1 MVIGL
6 TGRSCAGKDEVASIF
21 IEKGFLVIDE
31 DKLGHEALFANIGRI
46 GEVFPSA
53 VKDGAVDRKVLG
65 RIVFSDP
72 QNLLKLESISHP
84 WMRAE
89 TERLVSEGLAAGR
102 IVVIN
107 AAILV
112 RLGLVDLCDEVV
124 FVDAPFAIRARRARL
139 RDGIDEA
146 SFASREKNQKDIY
159 PDFET
164 FGKKIV
170 KIINDHEKK
179 QLYRQ
184 VEDYCG
190 SIINRG

>member
-21 IEKGFLVIDE
+21 KKKGFFVIDE
-31 DKLGHEALFANIGRI
+31 DGLGHEALDANIGRI
-46 GEVFPSA
+46 GEAFPDA
-53 VKDGAVDRKVLG
+53 VKDGKVDRKVLG
-65 RIVFSDP
+65 RIVFSNP
-72 QNLLKLESISHP
+72 GGLEKLESISHP
-84 WMRAE
+84 WMRME
-89 TERLVSEGLAAGR
+89 TGRLVRKALSEGR
-102 IVVIN
+102 VVVIN
-107 AAILV
+107 AAILA
-112 RLGLVDLCDEVV
+112 RLGLVELCDEVV
-124 FVDAPFAIRARRARL
+124 FVDAPFEIRARRAAL
-139 RDGIDEA
+139 RDGVDEA
-146 SFASREKNQKDIY
+146 AFAKREENQQDIY

-190 SIINRG
+190 SIIDRG